1 MRAFREASLRGW
13 EYAMA
18 HPAEIIDLILRRY
31 NTQGKSRAHLEF
43 EADRT
48 AELMHLGV
56 IEAGHNNPGRWR
68 HIADTYAELGML
80 PPDFSLSGFL
90 YDPNPKPDYTW
101 AYWTLGILSAIA
113 VGALGWVLP
122 LVRLNRR
129 LARSERQYRDLVE
142 QAPFPV
148 SVSDVETNRVV
159 FANRAAAAVMTA
171 PVGAIEGEKVV
182 GFYDDPADRERLLAE
197 LRAGRPVTD
206 FEVRL
211 RTPGGRK
218 LWVLLSAAS
227 VEIAGRRGVLV
238 AFQDIT
244 QRREMQDELRR
255 AKEAAEA
262 ANSAKGHYLAVMS
275 HEVRT
280 PLGGLIGLAELVQ
293 EEPLTAEQRE
303 NVRLIE
309 TTGRSL
315 LDLISNILDYSKLE
329 AGRMEIEPSPMEP
342 AALLEDLCRLFS
354 APAQA
359 KNLLLKVH
367 VAPGVP
373 PVVLMD
379 AARLRQILGNLLSNA
394 IKFTEKGGIELVV
407 SAEPRTGGGWRLRFQ
422 VRDTGMGLDAA
433 KAARLFQPYIQADNS
448 IARRYGGT
456 GLGLAISRQLAQL
469 LGGDLSVE
477 STPGTGSVF
486 SVEVQTE
493 ALDPAGKV

>member
-1 MRAFREASLRGW
+1 MRRNPT
-13 EYAMA
+13 M
-18 HPAEIIDLILRRY
+18 PAIRTP
-31 NTQGKSRAHLEF
+31 NQSRAS
-43 EADRT
+43 R
-48 AELMHLGV
+48 
-56 IEAGHNNPGRWR
+56 R
-68 HIADTYAELGML
+68 
-80 PPDFSLSGFL
+80 
-90 YDPNPKPDYTW
+90 PK
-101 AYWTLGILSAIA
+101 
-113 VGALGWVLP
+113 
-122 LVRLNRR
+122 
-129 LARSERQYRDLVE
+129 Q
-142 QAPFPV
+142 
-148 SVSDVETNRVV
+148 
-159 FANRAAAAVMTA
+159 
-171 PVGAIEGEKVV
+171 
-182 GFYDDPADRERLLAE
+182 
-197 LRAGRPVTD
+197 
-206 FEVRL
+206 
-211 RTPGGRK
+211 
-218 LWVLLSAAS
+218 
-227 VEIAGRRGVLV
+227 
-238 AFQDIT
+238 
-244 QRREMQDELRR
+244 
-255 AKEAAEA
+255 AEA